1 MGRGRINYCI
11 VYVEGNA
18 LELNVNITTNQACDL
33 LTSSGLSAGFTFFHR
48 LLKPESLTCFRT
60 EKVNR
65 SGLTMIRGSA
75 DDVNEAFT
83 HYR

>member
-1 MGRGRINYCI
+1 MSLTSRLGPQCS
-11 VYVEGNA
+11 VH
-18 LELNVNITTNQACDL
+18 QAADM
-33 LTSSGLSAGFTFFHR
+33 LTSSSLSDGFTFFYR
-48 LLKPESLTCFRT
+48 LRKPEYLTCFRT

-65 SGLTMIRGSA
+65 SGLTIICGGA